1 MIEHNYSFLQ
11 EPLNFP
17 NFEFKLQEEKNGKIS
32 IFDSLRKKYLIL
44 TPEEWVRQHII
55 QVLIQ
60 KYKYPKSLFSMEKGL
75 KYNLLQKRFDVLV
88 HDRNGMPFLLVE
100 CKAPEIK
107 LTQKTVEQV
116 CIYNKTINAPY
127 IGITNGKLHLFL
139 QFDQEKGQFV
149 QIRDLPSIG
158 HNI

>member
-1 MIEHNYSFLQ
+1 MDEHNLPFLN

-17 NFEFKLQEEKNGKIS
+17 KFEFRLQEEKNGKVS
-32 IFDSLRKKYLIL
+32 IFDAVRKKYLIL

-60 KYKYPKSLFSMEKGL
+60 IYGYPKSLFSMERGL

-88 HDRNGMPFLLVE
+88 HDRNGRPYLLVE

-107 LTQKTVEQV
+107 LTQKTIEQV
-116 CIYNKTINAPY
+116 CVYNRSINAPY
-127 IGITNGKLHLFL
+127 IGITNGKQHLFL
-139 QFDQEKGQFV
+139 KFDQEKGQFV
-149 QIRDLPSIG
+149 QIRDLPPID
-158 HNI
+158 